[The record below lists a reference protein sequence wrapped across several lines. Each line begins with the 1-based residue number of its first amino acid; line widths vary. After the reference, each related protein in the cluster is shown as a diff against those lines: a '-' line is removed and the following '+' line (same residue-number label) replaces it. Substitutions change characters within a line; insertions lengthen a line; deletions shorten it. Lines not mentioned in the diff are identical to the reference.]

1 MHKYVGFQQIL
12 RTSHFMVCN
21 AGADTHPV
29 DKQKNILQQ
38 LSYII
43 VQLKTSEMK
52 DSFSYDF

>member
-1 MHKYVGFQQIL
+1 
-12 RTSHFMVCN
+12 MVCN

-29 DKQKNILQQ
+29 DKQKNNLQQ